1 LALKRV
7 RERKGRRKGER
18 AEKTEGER
26 EREDCLA
33 FIPGISPTNWF
44 RPVRQDVGQS
54 RDHVI
59 T

>member
-1 LALKRV
+1 V